1 MAASDPHARSGP
13 RARSAF
19 SWLDAGALAD
29 RLEEEVARAER
40 HGTALSCLL
49 VVVEG
54 LEEMTRR
61 YGGDLPEQAL
71 THLARALR
79 GELRRF
85 DQVGRPSD
93 RELLLVLPGA
103 DSTRGEIVARRAL
116 GRLRTIK
123 IEAGGQRRALPIA
136 IGLAAWRGGLSGR
149 ELLEAAREAAGAR
162 EADGEADGADGD
174 GDEQPGER
182 PAGEPGSQG
191 APRPGA

>member
-116 GRLRTIK
+116 WRLRTIK

-136 IGLAAWRGGLSGR
+136 IGLAAWRAGLSGR

-162 EADGEADGADGD
+162 EADGEADGGDGD
-174 GDEQPGER
+174 GQPGER
-182 PAGEPGSQG
+182 PAGEPGAQG